1 MKSYTSFFHSPF
13 FLERKVIVMKRTV
26 DDKGFTLEEF
36 LQNYK
41 AKDYPKPSV
50 TADIVLF
57 SIKENKVQVLLIKRG
72 GHPFLDHWALPG
84 GFAESDETIFDTAK
98 RELYEETS
106 IKDIPI
112 EEIGVFSSPN
122 RDPRSWTMT
131 DSFLAI
137 VEKDKIKPIAGDD
150 AKDAKWFDIKI
161 NDSDDKVKLVL
172 SNKDENEII
181 NIELEK
187 NITKGVT
194 KNNADFKIIS
204 NDGLAFDHGEI
215 ICKALTK
222 IGFIIC

>member
-1 MKSYTSFFHSPF
+1 
-13 FLERKVIVMKRTV
+13 MKRTV
-26 DDKGFTLEEF
+26 DDNGYTLEEF

-41 AKDYPKPSV
+41 TKNYPKPSV

-57 SIKENKVQVLLIKRG
+57 SIKENKAEVLLIKRG

-84 GFAESDETIFDTAK
+84 GFAESDETIFNTAK

-131 DSFLAI
+131 DAFMA
-137 VEKDKIKPIAGDD
+137 VVDKDKIKPIAGDD
-150 AKDAKWFDIKI
+150 AKDAKWFSIEI
-161 NDSDDKVKLVL
+161 NDTDDKVKLIL
-172 SNKDENEII
+172 KNDENEII

-187 NITKGVT
+187 IITKGVT
-194 KNNADFKIIS
+194 QNNAEFKIIS

-222 IGFIIC
+222 IKFIIC

>member
-1 MKSYTSFFHSPF
+1 
-13 FLERKVIVMKRTV
+13 MKRTV

-137 VEKDKIKPIAGDD
+137 VDKDKIKPIAGDD
-150 AKDAKWFDIKI
+150 AKDAKWFSIKI

>member
-1 MKSYTSFFHSPF
+1 
-13 FLERKVIVMKRTV
+13 MKRTV

-137 VEKDKIKPIAGDD
+137 VDKDKIKPIAGDD

-181 NIELEK
+181 NIKLEK
-187 NITKGVT
+187 
-194 KNNADFKIIS
+194 
-204 NDGLAFDHGEI
+204 

>member
-1 MKSYTSFFHSPF
+1 M
-13 FLERKVIVMKRTV
+13 
-26 DDKGFTLEEF
+26 
-36 LQNYK
+36 
-41 AKDYPKPSV
+41 
-50 TADIVLF
+50 
-57 SIKENKVQVLLIKRG
+57 
-72 GHPFLDHWALPG
+72 
-84 GFAESDETIFDTAK
+84 
-98 RELYEETS
+98 
-106 IKDIPI
+106 
-112 EEIGVFSSPN
+112 FSSPN